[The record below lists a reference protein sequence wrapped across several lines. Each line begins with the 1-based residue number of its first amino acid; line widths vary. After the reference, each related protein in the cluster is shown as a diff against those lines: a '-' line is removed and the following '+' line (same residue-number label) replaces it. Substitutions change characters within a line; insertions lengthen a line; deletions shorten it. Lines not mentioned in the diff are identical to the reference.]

1 MKKNKAAT
9 RIARD
14 SMGTMKIPADKL
26 YGAST
31 QRAVLNFPVSGRR
44 FDRAFLFALGQIKFS
59 AAKVN
64 LKLKLLK
71 AREASAIIEAARQVR
86 DGRYDDHMVVDIFQ
100 TGSGTSTNM
109 NANEVIAS
117 LANQRLR
124 HTKPLIHPND
134 HVNKGQSSND
144 VIPSVIHI
152 ATLLQIKQRLIPEL
166 AKLGKS
172 LSSKAR
178 MFRPIHKIGRTHLQ
192 DATPVTLGQE
202 FGGYAAQIRKSIER
216 LERCYPNLREL
227 AIGGT
232 AVGTGINTHPRFARE
247 VCRDLNAAFKEKF
260 REAGNHFEAQ
270 SAKDTCV
277 EVSGLLKTLAVALI
291 KIANDIRWLSCGPRA
306 GLNEISL
313 PAVQPGSSIMPG
325 KVNPVIAEAVL
336 QVAGEVIGNDAA
348 VTFGGQGGNF
358 ELNVM
363 MPLIAYNLLES
374 IRLLANV
381 VALFRAKCVDGIRA
395 NRKACESAIEKS
407 LMLSTPLVPV
417 LGYDLAAEIAKE
429 AYQKDKTIREI
440 VRERKLL
447 SDRDLAKILDVKNM
461 V

>member
-1 MKKNKAAT
+1 MKNKSAT

-14 SMGTMKIPADKL
+14 SMGEMKIPADKL

-44 FDRAFLFALGQIKFS
+44 FDRAFLFALGQIKLS

-64 LKLKLLK
+64 RKLKLLK
-71 AREASAIIEAARQVR
+71 ARDANAIIEAARQLR
-86 DGRYDDHMVVDIFQ
+86 DGHYDEHMVVDIFQ

-124 HTKPLIHPND
+124 HAKPLIHPND

-144 VIPSVIHI
+144 VIPAVIHI
-152 ATLLQIKQRLIPEL
+152 AALLQIKQRLIPEL
-166 AKLGKS
+166 AKLEKS
-172 LSSKAR
+172 LQSKAR
-178 MFRPIHKIGRTHLQ
+178 AFKSIHKIGRTHLQ

-202 FGGYAAQIRKSIER
+202 FGGYAAQIGKAIER

-227 AIGGT
+227 ALGGT

-247 VCRDLNAAFKEKF
+247 VCRDLNAAVNEKF
-260 REAGNHFEAQ
+260 REAANHFEAQ

-277 EVSGLLKTLAVALI
+277 EVSGQLKTLAAALI

-306 GLNEISL
+306 GLYEILLS
-313 PAVQPGSSIMPG
+313 AVQPGSSIMPG
-325 KVNPVIAEAVL
+325 KVNPVIAEAVI

-348 VTFGGQGGNF
+348 GTFGAQGSNF

-381 VALFRAKCVDGIRA
+381 TGLFRTKCVDGIRA
-395 NRKACESAIEKS
+395 NQKGCEATIEKS

-429 AYQKDKTIREI
+429 AYKKDKTIREI